1 MDGNDGMIGV
11 FYAMQ
16 VSCNKTDVSRPGA
29 PGSITG
35 NMLEWLRPIMTKQ
48 PTPSDQAE
56 SLIRATGA
64 RLTQPRARVLAFLLT
79 QNRPLTH
86 HEIHGEL
93 PGDALDA
100 VTLYRVLEWL
110 MENHLVHR
118 ISGADQ
124 VWRFSTGDGKHDH
137 DHAHFQ
143 CTSCDS
149 VTCVNDVPLPRRVKL
164 PEGFVTEEV
173 DFLIKGT
180 CPHCRQK

>member
-1 MDGNDGMIGV
+1 MGDNDDTTGV

-16 VSCNKTDVSRPGA
+16 VPCNKAIRSRCSTS
-29 PGSITG
+29 GSRKHTV
-35 NMLEWLRPIMTKQ
+35 LEWARHTMTKQ

-79 QNRPLTH
+79 QDRPLTH
-86 HEIHGEL
+86 HEIYGEL
-93 PGDALDA
+93 PGDALDT

-110 MENHLVHR
+110 TENQLVHR

-124 VWRFSTGDGKHDH
+124 VWRFSTGAGKHEH

-164 PEGFVTEEV
+164 PEGFVGEEV

-180 CPHCRQK
+180 CPLCRN